1 MSAAHT
7 RARGFGG
14 RSAPDRMAKTVSLS
28 AAEAR
33 RLALAAQGFGGTRTG
48 ATPAKI
54 LKLANRLGAI
64 QIDSVNVLV
73 RAHHMP
79 VYSRLGPYPLTSLD
93 ELAYTKRRLFEYF
106 AHAACYIPIQLYP
119 LFRWRM
125 DASYEAD
132 WYGGASKQ
140 VRSYIESVHRFVEE
154 NGPVV
159 ASELPQAGKSTGNW
173 WGWSDGKRAI
183 ETLFRLGRVTVAGR
197 RNFARLYDVPE
208 RVIPKAILEAPAP
221 SPDDAKKELLVLA
234 AKALGVGAASDIGG
248 YFYIESWWDRPA
260 VKGKR
265 RRSEI
270 NRLIGELVDEGRL
283 TPASVEGW
291 IEPGYIAPGT
301 RVPRSIEASGLVSP
315 FDPIMWNRIP
325 TQRVFGFSYQ
335 IEIYVPEAKRKYGYY
350 VLPFLQGDRFV
361 ARVDLKAD
369 RKQKA
374 LLVPGAFVEPG
385 NDPKRVAAGLAEELQ
400 RTADWLGLE
409 RIEVGGRGDLV
420 GSLSRALR

>member
-1 MSAAHT
+1 LVNVSA
-7 RARGFGG
+7 
-14 RSAPDRMAKTVSLS
+14 D
-28 AAEAR
+28 EAR
-33 RLALAAQGFGGTRTG
+33 RLALAAQGFGGPRTG

-79 VYSRLGPYPLTSLD
+79 AFSRLGPYPLTALD
-93 ELAYTKRRLFEYF
+93 DLAYAKRQLFEYF
-106 AHAACYIPIQLYP
+106 AHAACYIPVSLYP

-125 DASYEAD
+125 DASHEAD

-140 VRSYIESVHRFVEE
+140 VRTYIDSVYRFVAE
-154 NGPVV
+154 NGPVS
-159 ASELPQAGKSTGNW
+159 AGELPQAGKSTGNW

-197 RNFARLYDVPE
+197 RNFTRLYDIPE
-208 RVIPKAILEAPAP
+208 RVIPREILERPAP
-221 SPDDAKKELLVLA
+221 SPDEARKELLVLA
-234 AKALGVGAASDIGG
+234 AKALGVGALSDIAS

-265 RRSEI
+265 RRPEI
-270 NRLIGELVDEGRL
+270 KRLIDELVDEGRL
-283 TPASVEGW
+283 VPAAVEGW
-291 IEPGYIAPGT
+291 LEPGYVVPRT
-301 RVPRSIEASGLVSP
+301 RVPTSIDASALVSP

-325 TQRVFGFSYQ
+325 TQRVFGFAYQ

-350 VLPFLQGDRFV
+350 VLPFLMGDRFV

-369 RKQKA
+369 RKQKV
-374 LLVPGAFVEPG
+374 LMVPAAHLEPRT
-385 NDPKRVAAGLAEELQ
+385 DAKRVAAELAGELRRLAE
-400 RTADWLGLE
+400 WLGLE
-409 RIEVGGRGDLV
+409 RIEVGGRGDLAQP
-420 GSLSRALR
+420 LARAVR